1 MFLIDLMYLLLEVL
15 IEKIVYQGKN
25 WALDIERKYIYLV
38 VTFLT
43 KSTVFEFS
51 SMKARHRSFNRTS
64 FSAADNPPPGSEG
77 FPSPVPPVNT
87 TRARNIGMDMLRLK
101 SILGCDDTLFQIIA
115 LLILSSLHFETFFGV
130 SGPVKDTY
138 SVTLSPFLWGQSLRG
153 REQPTLAQFLKG
165 WCRKIDHCIEC
176 HHNKKCDIL
185 KDIDPFLCQFQH
197 IACSTFQAIW
207 SSSETHVLLRQN
219 HFILIP
225 H

>member
-1 MFLIDLMYLLLEVL
+1 
-15 IEKIVYQGKN
+15 
-25 WALDIERKYIYLV
+25 
-38 VTFLT
+38 
-43 KSTVFEFS
+43 
-51 SMKARHRSFNRTS
+51 MKARHRSFNRTS

-101 SILGCDDTLFQIIA
+101 SILGCDDTLFFQIIA
-115 LLILSSLHFETFFGV
+115 LLILSSLDFETFFGV

-153 REQPTLAQFLKG
+153 REQSTLAQFLKG

-176 HHNKKCDIL
+176 QHNKNMIL
-185 KDIDPFLCQFQH
+185 KDIDPLCSFCLFQH

-207 SSSETHVLLRQN
+207 SSSKTHVLLRQI
-219 HFILIP
+219 HLIFMP
-225 H
+225 HYSWGLISSTISQFHVKYEDQFALANISNSNCKRLGHLP